1 MTAFRFSSPGRGY
14 NGAINRAAQSHPEK
28 TMPNSAVYNPT
39 AHAAA
44 LIAAPAANTPWMP
57 RLRRTLARRWD
68 LLGVLGLMA
77 SSAAYGVYS
86 LAGTGF

>member
-1 MTAFRFSSPGRGY
+1 M
-14 NGAINRAAQSHPEK
+14 Q
-28 TMPNSAVYNPT
+28 NSAVYNPSFHT
-39 AHAAA
+39 A

-68 LLGVLGLMA
+68 LLGVLSLMA
-77 SSAAYGVYS
+77 SSAAYGVYA